1 MAQRAPLPMTTVL
14 TTEVLQSLLTDE
26 AACSALTKKKGAGGK
41 IGAYH
46 DSHGG
51 FGGFELCLQ
60 LELWDYW
67 WDHNV
72 IMGLWYIVM
81 VRVMSPKVR
90 WSDCCL
96 RATRTRTHP
105 QTNTLGH
112 VRFSSEIPGKILRK
126 IRGNLSMEVLAD
138 GRISKWA
145 VFHGSVSLESIDWN
159 LWSTD
164 CWFFRLVC
172 LLPGADQAHDPR
184 DGSPNG
190 WVKKSIAG
198 MFRWVMFY
206 PLVNCDITYIT
217 MEHHHF

>member
-1 MAQRAPLPMTTVL
+1 
-14 TTEVLQSLLTDE
+14 
-26 AACSALTKKKGAGGK
+26 
-41 IGAYH
+41 
-46 DSHGG
+46 
-51 FGGFELCLQ
+51 LCLQ

-145 VFHGSVSLESIDWN
+145 VFHGSVSLESIEWN

-172 LLPGADQAHDPR
+172 LLPGG
-184 DGSPNG
+184 GSSTRSTG
-190 WVKKSIAG
+190 WFSQWMSKETNSRYVQVSYVLPFGKLWHNLHNYGTSPFLVGKSTISMAIFNSYVKLPEG
-198 MFRWVMFY
+198 
-206 PLVNCDITYIT
+206 T
-217 MEHHHF
+217 